1 MMSLKLNSQNFKSNF
16 PALTHRNFRLYFIGQ
31 CISLIGTWMQSIG
44 QSWLVLSLTKSTF
57 LISLITLMQFL
68 PMMIFS
74 LFAGNII
81 DRFPKKK
88 VLYFTQ
94 TAFMVLAVV
103 LASLTYFKVVQYWH
117 VLVMAFLLGLI
128 NTLDMPTRMTYFSD
142 LVGKEDLM
150 NAIALNSSIFNLA
163 RIVGPALAGVL
174 IGLVGIAVCFYLN
187 ALSFVAVLFALYL
200 IDVGHVK
207 PETQKYESIKQVFG
221 DIWDGLKYISQ
232 SPKILFP
239 LVIMGIV
246 SLFAMN
252 HSVLIP
258 LYAKEILNQG
268 AAGYG
273 FMMTCM
279 GIGSFLGALWVATQS
294 RKGPS
299 HTLLIYTSILA
310 SLGISVLGIER
321 SYLIACITLFG
332 IGLFV
337 VLFASMVNSSI
348 QIYSKDQMRGRVI
361 STYTLLSGGMTPL
374 GSLFIGGLMEAS
386 GITNAMV
393 ISGIISFIFILVT
406 LVFLNKKPK
415 PMLS

>member
-1 MMSLKLNSQNFKSNF
+1 MSLKLPLQNLKTTF
-16 PALTHRNFRLYFIGQ
+16 PALTHRNFRYYFIGQ

-44 QSWLVLSLTKSTF
+44 QSWLVLSLTHSTF

-68 PMMIFS
+68 PMMVFS

-94 TAFMVLAVV
+94 TCLMLLA
-103 LASLTYFKVVQYWH
+103 LALATLTYLKIVEYWH
-117 VLVMAFLLGLI
+117 VLVMAFLLGMV
-128 NTLDMPTRMTYFSD
+128 NTLDVPTRMTYFSD

-163 RIVGPALAGVL
+163 RIVGPALAGFL
-174 IGLVGIAVCFYLN
+174 IGVLGIAICFYLN
-187 ALSFVAVLFALYL
+187 ALSFVAVLAALYM
-200 IDVGHVK
+200 INVGHIK
-207 PETQKYESIKQVFG
+207 PQTQKYESVMHVFK
-221 DIWDGLKYISQ
+221 DIGDGLSYIKN

-239 LVIMGIV
+239 LVISGFV

-252 HSVLIP
+252 HSILIP
-258 LYAKEILNQG
+258 LFAKQVLNQG

-279 GIGSFLGALWVATQS
+279 GIGSFIGAIWVATQS
-294 RKGPS
+294 KKGPS
-299 HTLLIYTSILA
+299 KTLLIYTSIGA
-310 SLGISVLGIER
+310 SLGMSLLGLQRNYI
-321 SYLIACITLFG
+321 LACVTLFVM
-332 IGLFV
+332 GLFV

-348 QIYSKDQMRGRVI
+348 QIYAKDQMRGRVI

-374 GSLFIGGLMEAS
+374 GSLFIGGLMEVS
-386 GITNAMV
+386 GITNSMM
-393 ISGIISFIFILVT
+393 ISGFISFILVLIT
-406 LVFLNKKPK
+406 VFFLSKKAEIA
-415 PMLS
+415 

>member
-1 MMSLKLNSQNFKSNF
+1 MSLKLPLQNLKTTF
-16 PALTHRNFRLYFIGQ
+16 PALTHRNFRYYFIGQ

-44 QSWLVLSLTKSTF
+44 QSWLVLSLTHSTF

-68 PMMIFS
+68 PMMVFS

-94 TAFMVLAVV
+94 TCLMLLA
-103 LASLTYFKVVQYWH
+103 LALATLTYLKIVEYWH
-117 VLVMAFLLGLI
+117 VLVMAFLLGMV
-128 NTLDMPTRMTYFSD
+128 NTLDVPTRMTYFSD

-163 RIVGPALAGVL
+163 RIVGPALAGFL
-174 IGLVGIAVCFYLN
+174 IGVLGIAICFYLN
-187 ALSFVAVLFALYL
+187 ALSFVAVLAALYM
-200 IDVGHVK
+200 INVGHIK
-207 PETQKYESIKQVFG
+207 PQTQKYESVMHVFK
-221 DIWDGLKYISQ
+221 DIGDGLSYIKN

-239 LVIMGIV
+239 LVISGFV

-252 HSVLIP
+252 HSILIP
-258 LYAKEILNQG
+258 LFAKQVLNQG

-279 GIGSFLGALWVATQS
+279 GIGSFIGAIWVATQS
-294 RKGPS
+294 KKGPS
-299 HTLLIYTSILA
+299 KTLLIYTSIGA
-310 SLGISVLGIER
+310 SLGMSLLGLQRNYI
-321 SYLIACITLFG
+321 LACVTLFVM
-332 IGLFV
+332 GLFV

-348 QIYSKDQMRGRVI
+348 QIYAKDQMRGRVI

-374 GSLFIGGLMEAS
+374 RQFVHRWLNGSFRHHQQYDDFRFHQFHLGFDHSLFS
-386 GITNAMV
+386 Q
-393 ISGIISFIFILVT
+393 
-406 LVFLNKKPK
+406 
-415 PMLS
+415 

>member
-1 MMSLKLNSQNFKSNF
+1 MSLKLNSQNFKSNF

-94 TAFMVLAVV
+94 GSLMLLA
-103 LASLTYFKVVQYWH
+103 LALAALTYFKMVQYWH
-117 VLVMAFLLGLI
+117 VLLMAFLLGMV
-128 NTLDMPTRMTYFSD
+128 NTLDVPTRMTYFSD

-163 RIVGPALAGVL
+163 RIIGPAIAGFL
-174 IGLVGIAVCFYLN
+174 IGIVGIAVCFYLN
-187 ALSFVAVLFALYL
+187 ALSFVAVLVALFM
-200 IDVGHVK
+200 INVGSVK
-207 PETQKYESIKQVFG
+207 PVKQKYESVTQVFT
-221 DIWDGLKYISQ
+221 DIGDGLRYISQ

-239 LVIMGIV
+239 LAISGFV

-252 HSVLIP
+252 HSILIP
-258 LYAKEILNQG
+258 LFAKTVLSQG

-273 FMMTCM
+273 FMMTSM
-279 GIGSFLGALWVATQS
+279 GVGSFIGAIWVATQS

-299 HTLLIYTSILA
+299 RNLLIYTSIGA
-310 SLGISVLGIER
+310 SLGMSLLGFER
-321 SYLIACITLFG
+321 NYTIACITLFVM
-332 IGLFV
+332 GLFV

-348 QIYSKDQMRGRVI
+348 QIYAKDQMRGRVI

-374 GSLFIGGLMEAS
+374 GSLFIGGLMELS
-386 GITNAMV
+386 GITNAMI
-393 ISGIISFIFILVT
+393 ISGFIA
-406 LVFLNKKPK
+406 FLFVLLTTFFSRKKAQP
-415 PMLS
+415 LAQ

>member
-1 MMSLKLNSQNFKSNF
+1 MSLKFPLQNLKTNF
-16 PALTHRNFRLYFIGQ
+16 PALTHRNFRYYFIGQ

-44 QSWLVLSLTKSTF
+44 QSWLVLSLTHSTF

-68 PMMIFS
+68 PMMVFS

-94 TAFMVLAVV
+94 TCLMLLA
-103 LASLTYFKVVQYWH
+103 LALATLTYFKIVEYWH
-117 VLVMAFLLGLI
+117 VLVMAFLLGMV
-128 NTLDMPTRMTYFSD
+128 NTLDVPTRMTYFSD

-163 RIVGPALAGVL
+163 RIVGPALAGFL
-174 IGLVGIAVCFYLN
+174 IGVLGIAICFYLN
-187 ALSFVAVLFALYL
+187 ALSFVAVLAALFM
-200 IDVGHVK
+200 INVGHIK
-207 PETQKYESIKQVFG
+207 PQTQKYESVMHVFK
-221 DIWDGLKYISQ
+221 DIGDGLSYIKN

-239 LVIMGIV
+239 LAISGFV

-252 HSVLIP
+252 HSILIP
-258 LYAKEILNQG
+258 LFAKQVLNQG

-279 GIGSFLGALWVATQS
+279 GIGSFLGAIWVATQS

-299 HTLLIYTSILA
+299 KSLLIYTSIGA
-310 SLGISVLGIER
+310 SLGMSLLGLQRNYI
-321 SYLIACITLFG
+321 LACVTLFVM
-332 IGLFV
+332 GLFV

-348 QIYSKDQMRGRVI
+348 QIYAKDQMRGRVI

-374 GSLFIGGLMEAS
+374 GSLFIGGLMEVS
-386 GITNAMV
+386 GITNSMM
-393 ISGIISFIFILVT
+393 ISGFISFILV
-406 LVFLNKKPK
+406 LIMVFFLSKKAEIA
-415 PMLS
+415 S